1 MKHVL
6 APIVLLVCAGATP
19 ARSADAPLT
28 PTEQAAGWQHLFD
41 GSTTSAFRGYKQ
53 PGFPGKGWSVR
64 DGVLHHAAGGGGGD
78 LITTEQFTDFEL
90 SLDFKCAPG
99 ANSGIMYRVTETAD
113 ATYFT
118 GPEFQ
123 ILDDEKH
130 KDGMNAKHS
139 VGALYDLIAPP
150 ADKPAAPADRWHNAR
165 VRIKNG
171 VLTHWLNGFKTAE
184 CRIDDDNWK
193 QLIAGSKFKA
203 WSGFGVQPRGHIA
216 IQDHGDEVWYRDI
229 KIRDLSEP
237 LPDERL
243 LFNGDDTTGWT
254 APEGAGSTGS
264 WSVRGRVLA
273 CSGEP
278 AGYIRTTERYTNF
291 ILRFDWRFEEGKA
304 GNSGCLVRVQEP
316 DKVWPKSI
324 EAQLASG
331 SAGDFW
337 NIDEFSMT
345 TDPQRTK
352 GRNTRRT
359 TTNERPVGEWNDYEI
374 IADGG
379 TVVLK
384 VNGVEVNRA
393 TDCAAIPGFIAF
405 QSEGGAINFRNIR
418 IVPLND

>member
-1 MKHVL
+1 M
-6 APIVLLVCAGATP
+6 
-19 ARSADAPLT
+19 
-28 PTEQAAGWQHLFD
+28 LFD
-41 GSTTSAFRGYKQ
+41 GSSTAAFRGYKQ
-53 PGFPGKGWSVR
+53 DKFPDKGWSIK

-78 LITTEQFTDFEL
+78 LITKQQFSDFEL

-99 ANSGIMYRVTETAD
+99 ANSGIMYRVNERGD

-123 ILDDEKH
+123 ILDDAGH
-130 KDGMNAKHS
+130 KDGLNAKHS
-139 VGALYDLIAPP
+139 VGSLYDLIAPP
-150 ADKPAAPADRWHNAR
+150 ADKPRATAGEWHNAR
-165 VRIKNG
+165 IRIKSG

-193 QLIAGSKFKA
+193 QMIAGSKFKQ

-216 IQDHGDEVWYRDI
+216 IQDHGDEVAYRNI
-229 KIRDLSEP
+229 KVRDLSNPAAE
-237 LPDERL
+237 DQL
-243 LFNGDDTTGWT
+243 LLIGNDTTGWT
-254 APEGAGSTGS
+254 VPADAGAMSS
-264 WSVRGRVLA
+264 WSVNDGVLS
-273 CSGEP
+273 CTGEP
-278 AGYIRTTERYTNF
+278 AGYIRTTKQYTNF

-304 GNSGCLVRVQEP
+304 GNSGCLIRVQEP

-331 SAGDFW
+331 AAGDFW

-405 QSEGGAINFRNIR
+405 QSEGGTINFRNIR
-418 IVPLND
+418 LVPLAD